1 MSDAVLVERRGR
13 ALIITINRPEAR
25 NAMNLAVAQ
34 GVAEA
39 VDELDNSPEL
49 SVAVITGAGGNFS
62 AGMDLKAFAKG
73 EFPYVPG
80 RGMGFTEKPPAKP
93 IIAAVEGNA
102 LAGGTELVL
111 ACDLIVAAKNARFGL
126 PEVKRGLV
134 PGAGGLIRL
143 PGRVPLQKA
152 LEWSLTGELF
162 TAEEAERYGLI
173 NILTEEGGA
182 LDAAIALADKIT
194 EGGPLAVAK
203 IKEIVVAAPDWP
215 VAERFQKQMEAIAP
229 VFASKDAAEGARA
242 FAEKRK
248 PNWTGE

>member
-13 ALIITINRPEAR
+13 ALIITINRPEVR

-34 GVAEA
+34 GVADA

-73 EFPYVPG
+73 EFPYVVG
-80 RGMGFTEKPPAKP
+80 RGMGFTEKPPVKP

-111 ACDLIVAAKNARFGL
+111 ACDLIVAARNARFGL

-152 LEWSLTGELF
+152 LEWSLTGEPF
-162 TAEEAERYGLI
+162 TAEQAERYGLI

-182 LDAAIALADKIT
+182 LEAAIALADKIT

-215 VAERFQKQMEAIAP
+215 ASERFQKQMEAIAP
-229 VFASKDAAEGARA
+229 VFASKDAAEGAAA
-242 FAEKRK
+242 FAERRK

>member
-13 ALIITINRPEAR
+13 ALIITINRPEVR

-34 GVAEA
+34 GVADA

-73 EFPYVPG
+73 EFPYVVG
-80 RGMGFTEKPPAKP
+80 RGMGFTEKPPVKP

-143 PGRVPLQKA
+143 PDRVPLQKA
-152 LEWSLTGELF
+152 LEWSLTGEPF
-162 TAEEAERYGLI
+162 TAEDAERYGLI

-203 IKEIVVAAPDWP
+203 INEIVVAAPDWP
-215 VAERFQKQMEAIAP
+215 AAERFQKQMEAIAF
-229 VFASKDAAEGARA
+229 VFGSKDAAEGAAA
-242 FAEKRK
+242 FAERRK